1 MFSAVNTLTYKFTMF
16 LAPFLEQLTFF
27 VISTLQICFFNFQRT
42 KKIWLE
48 FYNGQFYVES
58 LFPNIPLQGTTH
70 FWVEDLFSLRKKC
83 LYSELFWSVF
93 SHIWTEYA
101 EMLCISLYSVQ
112 IRGNT
117 DQNNYEYEH
126 FLCSSRIMIIYKLY
140 LKTVFK
146 ID

>member
-16 LAPFLEQLTFF
+16 LVPFLEQLTFL

-83 LYSELFWSVF
+83 LYSELSGPYFPTF
-93 SHIWTEYA
+93 GLNTERCFVS
-101 EMLCISLYSVQ
+101 LCIQSKYGEIQ
-112 IRGNT
+112 TRITTNT
-117 DQNNYEYEH
+117 NIFYAA
-126 FLCSSRIMIIYKLY
+126 LG
-140 LKTVFK
+140 
-146 ID
+146 